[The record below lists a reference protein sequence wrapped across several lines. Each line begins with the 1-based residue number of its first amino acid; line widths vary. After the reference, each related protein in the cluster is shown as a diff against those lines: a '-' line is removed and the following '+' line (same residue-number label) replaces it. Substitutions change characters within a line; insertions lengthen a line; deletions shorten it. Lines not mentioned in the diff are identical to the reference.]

1 MTAIGL
7 VLSAGGS
14 TGEPWHA
21 GVLAA
26 LHEETGWDARDAPLI
41 IGTSA
46 GAISAVG
53 LRVGI
58 SPADRHADHLGR
70 PVSSE
75 AQAIFARIVTPWIDE
90 HVERDWRP
98 QSLVLSLR
106 ASWPPWR
113 FRAVHA
119 VIGLLPA
126 GTLSGERLEQR
137 MNDFHPERWTD
148 APTWIPAVRLAD
160 GRRVVFGRDDAAV
173 TVGQAIRASCSVPGV
188 YQPAPIGK
196 SRYVDGGV
204 HSSTNADLIAPL
216 GFDLVVISSCM
227 TAVPAEV
234 GLSAGRPTRSW
245 MARKLAEE
253 VAQIRRTGT
262 PVLVVQPTAE
272 ALEVMERDS
281 SESARRDVA
290 EIAHA
295 ITGTRLRSR
304 DGNGLASLI
313 ATASA

>member
-14 TGEPWHA
+14 TGDPWHA

-41 IGTSA
+41 VGTSV
-46 GAISAVG
+46 GAISAVS
-53 LRVGI
+53 LRTGI
-58 SPADRHADHLGR
+58 SPGDRHADHLGR

-75 AQAIFARIVTPWIDE
+75 AQATFDRIVTPWIDE
-90 HVERDWRP
+90 HVDRDWRP
-98 QSLVLSLR
+98 QSPVLSLR

-113 FRAVHA
+113 FRPVHA

-126 GTLSGERLEQR
+126 GTLSGVRLEQR
-137 MNDFHPERWTD
+137 MNEFHPERWTD
-148 APTWIPAVRLAD
+148 APTWIPAVRLED
-160 GRRVVFGRDDAAV
+160 GRRVVFGRDDADA
-173 TVGQAIRASCSVPGV
+173 TVGQAIRASCSVPGL

-204 HSSTNADLIAPL
+204 HSSTNADLLAPL
-216 GFDLVVISSCM
+216 GFDLVIISSAM
-227 TAVPAEV
+227 TAVPDEV

-245 MARKLAEE
+245 MARKLGDE

-272 ALEVMERDS
+272 ALEVIEQES
-281 SESARRDVA
+281 SESARSDVA

-295 ITGTRLRSR
+295 VTRTRLSRR

-313 ATASA
+313 AAASA